1 MSNNKTVVPGMG
13 NSMGSSNQQG
23 VTSVPAGMQQ
33 PNAKEYKGT
42 CFPGMNQMTPNAMGA
57 NDAHK
62 PIMGFLYSVSRT
74 ANGEYWPL
82 YLGLNTIGRGTNC
95 SIRLQEGMVT
105 DNHAELVI
113 RPMKNPD
120 RIMAFIKDSA
130 STCGTMLNGSSLG
143 FEPQECH
150 SGDIITI
157 GEHYELYLI
166 LVDAKTLG
174 LAVREDFIA
183 VDGGLQTPQ
192 QVFGGP
198 GFVSQPMNGA
208 AMMGQS
214 QMHGG
219 FPTMPQGMPQA
230 QGFPNQPAS
239 PQQQNAGGTVLM
251 NALKR

>member
-1 MSNNKTVVPGMG
+1 MNNNKTVVPGM
-13 NSMGSSNQQG
+13 SYQNQNN
-23 VTSVPAGMQQ
+23 VTTAPIGKQQSQPA
-33 PNAKEYKGT
+33 EYNGT
-42 CFPGMNQMTPNAMGA
+42 CYPGMNQGLLHTMGA

-62 PIMGFLYSVSRT
+62 PIMGFAYSVSRT

-150 SGDIITI
+150 NGDIITI

-166 LVDAKTLG
+166 LIDAKTLG
-174 LAVREDFIA
+174 LSVKEDFIA
-183 VDGGLQTPQ
+183 VDGSLHAPQ
-192 QVFGGP
+192 AAMGIP
-198 GFVSQPMNGA
+198 GFAQQPFAGNN
-208 AMMGQS
+208 
-214 QMHGG
+214 GG
-219 FPTMPQGMPQA
+219 FPSNPQGFPQPQSA
-230 QGFPNQPAS
+230 PNQPAA
-239 PQQQNAGGTVLM
+239 PRQQNSGGTVLM
-251 NALKR
+251 DALKR